1 LAQVEPQ
8 HGKAGAGATQK
19 PSEAD
24 MKAKILEHSFW
35 LLKEGYKESTIH
47 ERTSIFKTLVKRG
60 ANLLDPE
67 SVKEVIAKQKTWCEG
82 RKGLVVDVYTTFLR
96 SLGLRWDPPRY
107 GNPQKLPYIPTEAEI
122 DQLIAA
128 CRRKLGTFL
137 QLLKETGMRPGEAWN
152 LLWTDLDSARRI
164 VAVNDP
170 EKGSNAR
177 MLRISEQLVTRLNM
191 LPKKS
196 QHIFREEGKLLR
208 TWTSSF
214 RDRRKKLAEKL
225 NNPRILKISFK
236 TLRHFKG
243 TIEYHKTKDIL
254 HVKELL
260 GHKSIENT
268 LIYIHLEAAIFQ
280 TANDEFIVKA
290 ANTLEEATKLLE
302 VGFEYVTDMDGF
314 KLFRKRK

>member
-1 LAQVEPQ
+1 
-8 HGKAGAGATQK
+8 
-19 PSEAD
+19 
-24 MKAKILEHSFW
+24 MKQ
-35 LLKEGYKESTIH
+35 
-47 ERTSIFKTLVKRG
+47 
-60 ANLLDPE
+60 
-67 SVKEVIAKQKTWCEG
+67 VIAKQNTWCEG

-107 GNPQKLPYIPTEAEI
+107 GNPQKLPFIPIELEI

-137 QLLKETGMRPGEAWN
+137 QLLKETGMRPGEGWA
-152 LLWTDLDSARRI
+152 LQWTDLDSARKII
-164 VAVNDP
+164 VVNDP
-170 EKGSNAR
+170 EKGSNPR

-191 LPKKS
+191 LPKTS
-196 QHIFREEGKLLR
+196 RYIFREEGKLLT
-208 TWTSSF
+208 TWTSNF
-214 RDRRKKLAEKL
+214 RDRRKTIAEKL

-243 TIEYHKTKDIL
+243 TVEYHKTKDIL
-254 HVKELL
+254 HVKEIL
-260 GHKSIENT
+260 GHKSIQNT

-290 ANTLEEATKLLE
+290 ANTLEEATRLLE